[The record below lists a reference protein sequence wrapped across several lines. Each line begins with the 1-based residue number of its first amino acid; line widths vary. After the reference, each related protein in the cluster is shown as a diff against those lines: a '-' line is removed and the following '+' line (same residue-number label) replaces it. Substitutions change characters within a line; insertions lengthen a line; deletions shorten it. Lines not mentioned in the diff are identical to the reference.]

1 MDQQK
6 RREDI
11 NYQYQKMKTG
21 ISLKTSQLLK
31 EQQGNT
37 VLNFILMNL
46 TG

>member
-21 ISLKTSQLLK
+21 ISLKTPQLLK